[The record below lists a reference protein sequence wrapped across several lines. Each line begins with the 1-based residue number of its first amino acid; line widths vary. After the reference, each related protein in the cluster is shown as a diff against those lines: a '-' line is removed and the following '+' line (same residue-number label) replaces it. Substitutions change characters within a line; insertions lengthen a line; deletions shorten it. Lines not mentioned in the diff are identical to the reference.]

1 MKTVDN
7 LQYGG
12 NIGMDSYL
20 NLAVMRRDGEL
31 PVLAASPLAI
41 SVINHEAVDFE
52 YEATEPYE
60 LPLERNEGVRPGNC
74 CRNAETVDEICLEC
88 HLALFA

>member
-1 MKTVDN
+1 MTTVDN

-20 NLAVMRRDGEL
+20 NLAVMRRDGEV
-31 PVLAASPLAI
+31 PVLAVSPLAS
-41 SVINHEAVDFE
+41 SVINREAFDFE
-52 YEATEPYE
+52 YEATVPYE
-60 LPLERNEGVRPGNC
+60 LPLERNEGVRPGIC

-88 HLALFA
+88 HLAVFA